1 MSLAIQYRFKLASM
15 PRGLGYPHAITN
27 HCNVPQRAVSV
38 DFALNCLICFCD
50 GWLPIPVG
58 SVLDFETLEA
68 VWQSPKAQEIQA
80 DIQDKKF
87 TWCAVEHCGIIRHHI
102 ELDRATLAI
111 NVDDSCNLSCAS
123 CRREK
128 IMVDSGLDFERRQ
141 QALRHILGWLEKY
154 NEPIN
159 ITLGGNGDPL
169 ASSVIRPLFHEY
181 VPKANQLFVLHTNG
195 LLLRKQLAHSALLP
209 QVGAVLLSVDAGTAN
224 TYEKIRRGG
233 SWPVLINN
241 LEFLREAGLSRST
254 TLKFCLQ
261 AGNWHELEQFVD
273 LCQHYGF
280 TAHIHQLDDWGTW
293 SNIMPAYPDAW
304 TLRNG
309 TFIDHNVLDPDHKDH
324 ARCVQVLQRLHC
336 DYKPPQVFIDGYIL
350 GKLNE
355 ST

>member
-38 DFALNCLICFCD
+38 DFALNWLICFCD

-128 IMVDSGLDFERRQ
+128 IMVDSGLDFVRRQ

-241 LEFLREAGLSRST
+241 LEFLREAGLNRST

>member
-15 PRGLGYPHAITN
+15 PRGLGYSHAITN

-58 SVLDFETLEA
+58 SVMEFDSLEA

-87 TWCAVEHCGIIRHHI
+87 TWCAVEHCGITRHNMQ
-102 ELDRATLAI
+102 LDRATLAI
-111 NVDDSCNLSCAS
+111 NVDDSCNLACAS

-128 IMVDSGLDFERRQ
+128 IMLDHGPDFERRQ

-169 ASSVIRPLFHEY
+169 ASHVIRPLFHEY
-181 VPKANQLFVLHTNG
+181 QPKANQQFVLHTNG
-195 LLLRKQLAHSALLP
+195 LLLRKQLEHSALRP
-209 QVGAVLLSVDAGTAN
+209 QVGAVLLSVDAGTAT

-233 SWPVLINN
+233 SWNALINN
-241 LEFLREAGLSRST
+241 LEFLHEAHMHRST

-261 AGNWHELEQFVD
+261 AGNWHDLEPFVD
-273 LCQHYGF
+273 MCQHYGF

-293 SNIMPAYPDAW
+293 SSTMPSNPDTW
-304 TLRNG
+304 TVHNG
-309 TFIDHNVLDPDHKDH
+309 IFSDHNILDPDHKEH
-324 ARCVQVLQRLHC
+324 AACMRILKRLHHE
-336 DYKPPQVFIDGYIL
+336 YKPPQVFIDGYITS
-350 GKLNE
+350 KLYE
-355 ST
+355 

>member
-1 MSLAIQYRFKLASM
+1 
-15 PRGLGYPHAITN
+15 
-27 HCNVPQRAVSV
+27 
-38 DFALNCLICFCD
+38 
-50 GWLPIPVG
+50 
-58 SVLDFETLEA
+58 VLDFETLEA

-128 IMVDSGLDFERRQ
+128 IMVDSGPDFERRQ

-195 LLLRKQLAHSALLP
+195 LLLRKQLANSALLP

-241 LEFLREAGLSRST
+241 LEFLREAGLNRST

-324 ARCVQVLQRLHC
+324 ARCVQVLRRLHC
-336 DYKPPQVFIDGYIL
+336 DYKPPQVFIDGYLL